1 MLVDIVAGCCRLQVM
16 VVISHELLYKRMGD
30 PSDAVR
36 LGSTVGTGGV
46 VGFPLVVICGDQPPL
61 VLKSQQLMVNLVHS

>member
-1 MLVDIVAGCCRLQVM
+1 MLVDIVALWLIHVPVQVM

-36 LGSTVGTGGV
+36 QIGSTSGMG
-46 VGFPLVVICGDQPPL
+46 VGF
-61 VLKSQQLMVNLVHS
+61 HWW